1 MSGFGQEIPTA
12 WKIITFRASTDEL
25 QTLNVRHLLLGLT
38 CTWVVGIGRWWEDP
52 RAGLLQHL
60 GVGSVAYVFV
70 LASFLWL
77 ILWPLNPPRLS
88 YINLLIFISLTSPPG
103 ILYALPVRHGL
114 ELDTAQTVRLAM
126 LGVVAIWRVALLAFY
141 LRRGTGLSESKTTLG
156 TVFPLAVI
164 VFTLTVLNL
173 DKVVFNI
180 MGAISPAERSV
191 NDTAYGVMVLIT
203 LLCFYAFLPLLV
215 IYAGVGIQSTKER
228 LHRTD
233 PDSVQPQRRLAET
246 P

>member
-1 MSGFGQEIPTA
+1 MSAFGPEIRTA
-12 WKIITFRASTDEL
+12 WSVITFRASTDEL
-25 QTLNVRHLLLGLT
+25 HALNVRHLLLGLG
-38 CTWVVGIGRWWEDP
+38 CTWLVGIGRWWEDP
-52 RAGLLQHL
+52 RAGVLQHL
-60 GVGSVAYVFV
+60 GVGSVVYVFV
-70 LASFLWL
+70 LAAFLWAVV
-77 ILWPLNPPRLS
+77 WPLNPPRLS
-88 YINLLIFISLTSPPG
+88 YLNLLTFISLTSPPG
-103 ILYALPVRHGL
+103 MLYALPVRHGL
-114 ELDTAQTVRLAM
+114 DLGTAQTVRLGM

-203 LLCFYAFLPLLV
+203 LLCFYAFLPLLA
-215 IYAGVGIQSTKER
+215 IYVGIGIQSTKER
-228 LHRTD
+228 LHRTN
-233 PDSVQPQRRLAET
+233 PPELLPAQR
-246 P
+246 

>member
-1 MSGFGQEIPTA
+1 MSAFGPEIRTA
-12 WKIITFRASTDEL
+12 WSVITFRASTDEL
-25 QTLNVRHLLLGLT
+25 HALNVRHLLLGLG
-38 CTWVVGIGRWWEDP
+38 CTWLVGIGRWWEDP
-52 RAGLLQHL
+52 RAGVLQHL
-60 GVGSVAYVFV
+60 GVGSVVYVFV
-70 LASFLWL
+70 LAAFLWVVV
-77 ILWPLNPPRLS
+77 WPLNPPRLS
-88 YINLLIFISLTSPPG
+88 YLNLLTFISLTSPPG
-103 ILYALPVRHGL
+103 MLYALPVRHGL
-114 ELDTAQTVRLAM
+114 DLGTAQTVRLGM

-203 LLCFYAFLPLLV
+203 LLCFYAFLPLLA
-215 IYAGVGIQSTKER
+215 IYVGIGIQSTKER
-228 LHRTD
+228 LHRSERE
-233 PDSVQPQRRLAET
+233 PEPSALAQL
-246 P
+246 